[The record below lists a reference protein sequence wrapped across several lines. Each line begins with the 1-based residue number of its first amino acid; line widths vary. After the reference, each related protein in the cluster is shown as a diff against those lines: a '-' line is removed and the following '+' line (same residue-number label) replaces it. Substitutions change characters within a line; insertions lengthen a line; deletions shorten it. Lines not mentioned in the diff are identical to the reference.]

1 MLMKLKIKRKSK
13 KAANGKNAYALCLAF
28 MMVTMT
34 GSAFGN
40 ISTVSEQQTI
50 TEAVIN

>member
-1 MLMKLKIKRKSK
+1 MKLKIKRKSK

-40 ISTVSEQQTI
+40 IPAVSEQQAI
-50 TEAVIN
+50 TEAIVQ

>member
-1 MLMKLKIKRKSK
+1 MKLKIKHKSR
-13 KAANGKNAYALCLAF
+13 KAANGKNAYALCLACI
-28 MMVTMT
+28 MVTMT

-40 ISTVSEQQTI
+40 ISTVSEQQAI